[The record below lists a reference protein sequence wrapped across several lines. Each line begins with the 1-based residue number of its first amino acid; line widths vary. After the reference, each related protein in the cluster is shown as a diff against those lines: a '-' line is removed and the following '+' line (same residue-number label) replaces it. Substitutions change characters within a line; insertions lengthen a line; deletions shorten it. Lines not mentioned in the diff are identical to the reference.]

1 MRTEQEYL
9 ELAQAIAKRIQEDNE
24 KGRSLANAMRL
35 FELEFPSN
43 KTMTILESTFNK
55 HENGDYEFIQVIIG
69 NEDGRIIYT
78 LQRRDQ
84 RDMMCYFLREDFAN
98 YKTLCKFY
106 DSEES
111 FDKAIL
117 RLQKIYKNHPNIKLK
132 IGSNSS
138 FKIQP

>member
-1 MRTEQEYL
+1 
-9 ELAQAIAKRIQEDNE
+9 
-24 KGRSLANAMRL
+24 
-35 FELEFPSN
+35 
-43 KTMTILESTFNK
+43 MTILESTFNK

-84 RDMMCYFLREDFAN
+84 RDRMCYFLREDFAN

-106 DSEES
+106 DTEES

-117 RLQKIYKNHPNIKLK
+117 RLQKIYKNHPDIKLR
-132 IGSNSS
+132 IGSDPS
-138 FKIQP
+138 FKIQL